1 MGPVSYFLGMEITRD
16 RKNKV
21 IKLNQKKYTQNILQR
36 FNKQNLNPVSTPGI
50 IGLKLEKN
58 TEQASPNDTKQ
69 YQQEVGSLIY
79 LSTKTRPDIAQN
91 VNTCARFMS
100 NPNKIHYQ
108 ALNQI
113 WKYLN
118 YTPTL
123 GITYSGQSE
132 PYILGYCDSD
142 WGGDAIG
149 RKSTSAYYFSFG
161 RSPISLKRLE
171 GIGNHCYLT
180 IPIPSRINPNS
191 VPSFYRNQGSPRVL
205 GKLRGNQGP

>member
-1 MGPVSYFLGMEITRD
+1 MEITRD

-36 FNKQNLNPVSTPGI
+36 FNKQNLNPVSTPRI
-50 IGLKLEKN
+50 IGLKIEKN
-58 TEQASPNDTKQ
+58 TEQASPKDIKQ
-69 YQQEVGSLIY
+69 YQQEVESLIY
-79 LSTKTRPDIAQN
+79 LSTKTRPNIAYN

-123 GITYSGQSE
+123 GITYSGQLE
-132 PYILGYCDSD
+132 PYILGYCNSD
-142 WGGDAIG
+142 WGGDIIG
-149 RKSTSAYYFSFG
+149 RKLTSAYYFSFG
-161 RSPISLKRLE
+161 RSPIS
-171 GIGNHCYLT
+171 
-180 IPIPSRINPNS
+180 
-191 VPSFYRNQGSPRVL
+191 
-205 GKLRGNQGP
+205 